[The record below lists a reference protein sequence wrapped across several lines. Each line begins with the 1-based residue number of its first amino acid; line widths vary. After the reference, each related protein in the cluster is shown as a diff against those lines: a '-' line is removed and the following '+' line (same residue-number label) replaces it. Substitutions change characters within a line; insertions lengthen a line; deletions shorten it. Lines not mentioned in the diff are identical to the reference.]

1 MQEYVLVL
9 GLSACA
15 LGASVLAL
23 LRNPPQTLR
32 RMAEEALD
40 RATKVE
46 MSNTAALA
54 ELQSILGS
62 IQDERERTQ
71 KAGHRARAER
81 QRAEQALGANSG
93 GGPMGRDDSL
103 IELRKRAGLL

>member
-9 GLSACA
+9 GLSVVA
-15 LGASVLAL
+15 LAVSALAL
-23 LRNPPQTLR
+23 LRNPPGTLR
-32 RMAEEALD
+32 RMSEEALD

-81 QRAEQALGANSG
+81 QRAEQASG
-93 GGPMGRDDSL
+93 GNAGIPITRDEQL
-103 IELRKRAGLL
+103 IDLRKRAGLV